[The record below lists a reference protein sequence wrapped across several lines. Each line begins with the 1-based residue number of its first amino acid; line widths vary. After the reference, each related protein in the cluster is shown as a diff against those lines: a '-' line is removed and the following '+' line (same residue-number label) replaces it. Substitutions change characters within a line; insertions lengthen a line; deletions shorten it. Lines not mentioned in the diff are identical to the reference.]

1 MDWPL
6 CICLCHLVETID
18 PVGVV
23 VFPSQWRTRPRQV
36 QAGNT
41 HIQIQLHKISFRLQG
56 QKSSRKIWVGNVR
69 QVLRAWK
76 SEFVEVISFIRC
88 DNKFEQIKRKVK
100 RFCAKLRWIQM
111 DSVDSGNCL
120 WVVLVDELDSL
131 AGPGSQEWGRIGA
144 ERVNW
149 RQWEEAAKV

>member
-1 MDWPL
+1 MDRPL

-41 HIQIQLHKISFRLQG
+41 QIQIQLRKISFRFQG

-69 QVLRAWK
+69 QVSRAWK
-76 SEFVEVISFIRC
+76 PVIEFVEVISFVQC
-88 DNKFEQIKRKVK
+88 DNKFQQINWKVK

-111 DSVDSGNCL
+111 DSGNCL

-144 ERVNW
+144 EKVNW